1 MPAKKLSTSSALS
14 PSAAAADAHPWVDL
28 DEHGTGL
35 TVDNFLTTLVV
46 RTGNALRRSVTLPYA
61 ESFELTMAEWR
72 MLSVLAEAGSLPFSE
87 MVRLSATDKS
97 LVSRTLRLLETR
109 NLVSLEAVNGSYRQ
123 GLVCKMTDAGIALY
137 RKAMPVAQKAQADMI
152 GVLTNSERKVL
163 YRTLQK
169 LRHACGGDD
178 DLNPGSR

>member
-1 MPAKKLSTSSALS
+1 MPAKKPSPPTASLTS
-14 PSAAAADAHPWVDL
+14 PVTADDHPWVDL
-28 DEHGTGL
+28 GEDGAGL
-35 TVDNFLTTLVV
+35 TVDNFITTLVV
-46 RTGNALRRSVTLPYA
+46 RTANALRRTVTLPYA
-61 ESFELTMAEWR
+61 ESFDLTMAEWR

-109 NLVSLEAVNGSYRQ
+109 NLVALEAVNGSYRQ
-123 GLVCKMTDAGIALY
+123 GLECRMTEAGAALY

-152 GVLTNSERKVL
+152 RVLTNNERKVL

-169 LRHACGGDD
+169 LRHACGDD
-178 DLNPGSR
+178 DLDHPEK